1 MESEGKCP
9 IRVDWVSDSDCRGSA
24 GMLATSSCCCKSVGG
39 IIVLNPSKM
48 REMWSGSG
56 KDTWVKASR
65 GLPHGE
71 YNGASLI
78 FAES

>member
-1 MESEGKCP
+1 M
-9 IRVDWVSDSDCRGSA
+9 IVTA
-24 GMLATSSCCCKSVGG
+24 GAQLGCWPPPPAASQSVGG